1 MYIVMLLFLFAEVV
15 GMGQGATHDTRG
27 QSPDLGLGVRRD
39 VGTEMGV
46 ALEGDAP
53 RTAVRQINLTVG
65 VDTDTRPLVEEGD
78 LILIPGGDRIPNFP
92 AHVPIDR
99 GPVPDPGKCL
109 VPVLEVGLVSIHNI
123 LNHHQLGES
132 LPRNLL

>member
-1 MYIVMLLFLFAEVV
+1 MYIVMLLLLFAEVV

-27 QSPDLGLGVRRD
+27 QSPDFGLGVRRD

-53 RTAVRQINLTVG
+53 RTAVRQINLAVR

-78 LILIPGGDRIPNFP
+78 LILIPGGDRIPNLP
-92 AHVPIDR
+92 AHVPI
-99 GPVPDPGKCL
+99 GECL
-109 VPVLEVGLVSIHNI
+109 VPVLEVGLVSIHNV
-123 LNHHQLGES
+123 LNLHQLCES

>member
-1 MYIVMLLFLFAEVV
+1 MYIVMLLLLFAEVV
-15 GMGQGATHDTRG
+15 GMGQGATHDTRD

-39 VGTEMGV
+39 IGTEMGV

-53 RTAVRQINLTVG
+53 RTAVRQINLAVR

-78 LILIPGGDRIPNFP
+78 LIPGGDRIPNLP

-99 GPVPDPGKCL
+99 GPVPDPEKCL
-109 VPVLEVGLVSIHNI
+109 VPVLEVGLVSIHNV